1 MALFGKDG
9 WRAQGEVFSVWFGLL
24 NRLARYAAA
33 GPASSGWVRRQ
44 HFPDGLLGR
53 PWDASLVTLAAIATG
68 AILYDGLSQTELY
81 FDLFGLPDLAT
92 STLVL
97 AGFLALVSALALLVA
112 RRVGMTA
119 MGAGLLPISVG
130 YLIAHYL
137 TYLLGDGQRILVAI
151 ADPLQLGWD
160 LTGTA
165 FYEPDH
171 VVPAVARLDDHV
183 QRRRRRPRP
192 GRLGGTPPHGRP
204 DSRLPRSTRPAATG
218 GGHGG
223 PHDADPL
230 EPRPGRL
237 HAPSHRPHP
246 HPHPHRPGPRGAA
259 ASGHPL
265 KETSPMRRTLVL
277 VPTLLFLAGCGAAST
292 PPSASPPSAAPEAAA
307 APVASDAGP
316 AMLPDPGLLGAR
328 DGPQP
333 LPVLPDRSARTRSW
347 RHPT

>member
-97 AGFLALVSALALLVA
+97 AGFLRSSSALALLVA

-137 TYLLGDGQRILVAI
+137 TYLLGDGQRIVMAI
-151 ADPLQLGWD
+151 ADPFQLGWD

-165 FYEPDH
+165 FYEPSIAWLPPSLVWTVMFSAVVGGH
-171 VVPAVARLDDHV
+171 VLGAWAGHLRTDDPS
-183 QRRRRRPRP
+183 R
-192 GRLGGTPPHGRP
+192 
-204 DSRLPRSTRPAATG
+204 RLPTLDGRPAATR
-218 GGHGG
+218 GGHGR

-230 EPRPGRL
+230 EPRPDRL
-237 HAPSHRPHP
+237 PPRHRRVRVRIPIRDRF
-246 HPHPHRPGPRGAA
+246 RPCAA
-259 ASGHPL
+259 LPPSGHPL

-277 VPTLLFLAGCGAAST
+277 GAHPALPRRLRRGLVPAERVPAERGARSAGRPGRQRRGPRDAADPRLLASSRWVPTASC
-292 PPSASPPSAAPEAAA
+292 SP
-307 APVASDAGP
+307 
-316 AMLPDPGLLGAR
+316 
-328 DGPQP
+328 
-333 LPVLPDRSARTRSW
+333 
-347 RHPT
+347 